1 MAIKVS
7 GTTVI
12 NDSRALQN
20 IASLDATTTA
30 TINAVV
36 GSSDL
41 VAATGGTI
49 TTDGDFK
56 VHKFTSD
63 GTFTI
68 TAAGGSCSVLIV
80 SGGGRGGRGATS
92 GRSGGGGGAGGAAEF
107 SFQTFST
114 GAYTVVVGAG
124 SPVTGDE
131 TGSQLIRGNPSGI
144 LGPDFYQT
152 GMVGGGGAG
161 GRGTEPSTGD
171 SGGGGAEGGGRNIGA
186 LGNPFFGNNGGDVP
200 SPYDAGAGG
209 GGAGGV
215 GETTSV
221 SGANGGNGG
230 IGIASSI
237 TGTSTYY
244 GGGGGAGGGN
254 GGSIGVGGNGGG
266 GGGGNYGVVGSNGTA
281 NTGGGGG
288 GGGGYGFGGAGGSG
302 VVILRYKFQ

>member
-20 IASLDATTTA
+20 IASLDATTTS

-152 GMVGGGGAG
+152 GMVGGG
-161 GRGTEPSTGD
+161 
-171 SGGGGAEGGGRNIGA
+171 
-186 LGNPFFGNNGGDVP
+186 
-200 SPYDAGAGG
+200 
-209 GGAGGV
+209 
-215 GETTSV
+215 
-221 SGANGGNGG
+221 
-230 IGIASSI
+230 
-237 TGTSTYY
+237 
-244 GGGGGAGGGN
+244 
-254 GGSIGVGGNGGG
+254 
-266 GGGGNYGVVGSNGTA
+266 NYGVQGTSGTA

-302 VVILRYKFQ
+302 IVILRYKFQ

>member
-80 SGGGRGGRGATS
+80 SGGGRGGRGSSS
-92 GRSGGGGGAGGAAEF
+92 GRSGAGGGAGGAAEF

-124 SPVTGDE
+124 SPATGSE
-131 TGSQLIRGNPSGI
+131 TGSTLVRGSPSGI

-161 GRGTEPSTGD
+161 GRNTVPSTGD
-171 SGGGGAEGGGRNIGA
+171 SGGGGAEGGGRNIGGK
-186 LGNPFFGNNGGDVP
+186 GNPFF
-200 SPYDAGAGG
+200 
-209 GGAGGV
+209 
-215 GETTSV
+215 
-221 SGANGGNGG
+221 
-230 IGIASSI
+230 GIASSI

-244 GGGGGAGGGN
+244 GGGGGGGGGN

-266 GGGGNYGVVGSNGTA
+266 GGGGNYGVQGTSGTA

-302 VVILRYKFQ
+302 IVILRYKFQ